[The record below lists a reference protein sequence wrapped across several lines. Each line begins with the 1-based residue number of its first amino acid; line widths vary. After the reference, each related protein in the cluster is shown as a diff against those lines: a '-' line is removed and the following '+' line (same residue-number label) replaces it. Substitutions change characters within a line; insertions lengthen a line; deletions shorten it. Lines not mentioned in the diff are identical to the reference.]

1 MKRKLEE
8 TEGRS
13 WLERCFVWVLGVIL
27 CLLLAM
33 VVWNVYLQLALE
45 RAQGRVFILELQT
58 DRLLSMIRLSYEV
71 NALYS
76 RMLEDDRLSKP
87 FENWAEN
94 EANIRYNYNIARFS
108 EYPQEEYDRLV
119 EREAEMVASGKYR

>member
-1 MKRKLEE
+1 M
-8 TEGRS
+8 
-13 WLERCFVWVLGVIL
+13 

-45 RAQGRVFILELQT
+45 RAQGRVFMLELQT

-76 RMLEDDRLSKP
+76 RILDDDKLSKP

>member
-1 MKRKLEE
+1 MRRKMEE
-8 TEGRS
+8 IEGRS
-13 WLERCFVWVLGVIL
+13 WLERFFVWFLGVIL

-33 VVWNVYLQLALE
+33 VVWNVYLQLAME

-58 DRLLSMIRLSYEV
+58 DRLLAMIGLSYEV

-76 RMLEDDRLSKP
+76 RMLEDDKLSKP
-87 FENWAEN
+87 FENWEEN

>member
-1 MKRKLEE
+1 MKRKREE
-8 TEGRS
+8 NEGRT
-13 WLERCFVWVLGVIL
+13 WLERCFVWVFGVIL

-58 DRLLSMIRLSYEV
+58 DRLLSMIGLSYEV
-71 NALYS
+71 NAIYS
-76 RMLEDDRLSKP
+76 RMLEDDKLSKP

-94 EANIRYNYNIARFS
+94 EANIRYNYNIVRFS